1 MGRAELHGA
10 PRHAIAKPARR
21 RRSAATAA
29 WACQRPPSPIIVD
42 VDYLVIARKY
52 RPQTFTEV
60 AGQEVVART
69 LTNAI
74 KSQRVAHAYLFTGPR
89 GVGKTSMAR
98 ILAKALC
105 CETGPTTEPCG
116 VCQHC
121 RMITDSGHP
130 DVAEIDAAR
139 YNGVDAI
146 RELSD
151 NANFSPSLARF
162 RIYILDEVHMLSTS
176 AWNALLKLLEE
187 PPAHVRFI
195 FATTEVD
202 KVLATVLSR
211 CQRFDFRSI
220 DLDNIVKRLRDICA
234 KEEVKLADAVLFR
247 IARAAGGGM
256 RDAQT
261 LLDQLI
267 AVSEGEVIEEDLNL
281 LLGAARGGDLE
292 LVVNELLSSNASA
305 AIETLDRII
314 AGGVAP
320 ATFLDQL
327 IDHVRT
333 VLLVQACGP
342 ESPAVKRLGTCT
354 PAVVAQAKL
363 ATPEKTMRTCQILI
377 ASQQSLRQGADPRLL
392 LELSFVRIA
401 GLGQMLDADTLLRRI
416 ERLEMVP
423 AGASAPHPR

>member
-1 MGRAELHGA
+1 
-10 PRHAIAKPARR
+10 
-21 RRSAATAA
+21 
-29 WACQRPPSPIIVD
+29 

-60 AGQEVVART
+60 TGQEVVART

-121 RMITDSGHP
+121 TMITDSGHP

-151 NANFSPSLARF
+151 NANFSPTLARY
-162 RIYILDEVHMLSTS
+162 RIYILDEVHMLSTA

-202 KVLATVLSR
+202 KVLPTVLSR

-220 DLDNIVKRLRDICA
+220 DLDDIVKRLREICA
-234 KEEVKLADAVLFR
+234 TEAVQLSDAVLFR

-267 AVSEGEVIEEDLNL
+267 AVSEGGVDEEDLNL
-281 LLGAARGGDLE
+281 LLGAARGEDLAQVVDH
-292 LVVNELLSSNASA
+292 LVAGNAAA
-305 AIETLDRII
+305 AIEALDRVC

-327 IDHVRT
+327 LDQVRT
-333 VLLVQACGP
+333 MMLVQACGKD
-342 ESPAVKRLGTCT
+342 SPAVRRLGTCT
-354 PAVVAQAKL
+354 PALEAQAKQ
-363 ATPEKTMRTCQILI
+363 ATAERTMRTCQILI
-377 ASQQSLRQGADPRLL
+377 GSQQALRQGVDPRLQ
-392 LELSFVRIA
+392 LELAFVRIA
-401 GLGQMLDADTLLRRI
+401 GLGQLVDADTLLRRI
-416 ERLEMVP
+416 ERLELAP
-423 AGASAPHPR
+423 AGAAAANPR

>member
-1 MGRAELHGA
+1 
-10 PRHAIAKPARR
+10 
-21 RRSAATAA
+21 
-29 WACQRPPSPIIVD
+29 

-52 RPQTFTEV
+52 RPQTFSEV
-60 AGQEVVART
+60 TGQDVVART

-74 KSQRVAHAYLFTGPR
+74 TSQRVAHAYLFTGPR

-105 CETGPTTEPCG
+105 CEQGPTITPCG
-116 VCQHC
+116 ICANC
-121 RMITDSGHP
+121 RMITDSTHP

-139 YNGVDAI
+139 FNGVDAI

-151 NANFSPSLARF
+151 GAAFSPTLARM
-162 RIYILDEVHMLSTS
+162 RIYLLDEVHMLSTS

-202 KVLATVLSR
+202 KVLPTVLSR
-211 CQRFDFRSI
+211 CQRFDFRAI
-220 DLDNIVKRLRDICA
+220 DLADIVKRLREICTA
-234 KEEVKLADAVLFR
+234 EKTALSDAVLFR

-267 AVSEGEVIEEDLNL
+267 AVSEGEVREEDLNL
-281 LLGAARGGDLE
+281 LLGAARGEDLD
-292 LVVNELLSSNASA
+292 LVVTELLAGRA
-305 AIETLDRII
+305 AGAIEALDRIS
-314 AGGVAP
+314 AGGVAA

-327 IDHVRT
+327 VDHLRT
-333 VLLVQACGP
+333 MMLVQACGAQ
-342 ESPAVKRLGTCT
+342 SPAVARLGTCT
-354 PAVVAQAKL
+354 AALLEHAKA
-363 ATPEKTMRTCQILI
+363 ATPEKTMRICQILV
-377 ASQQSLRQGADPRLL
+377 ASQQALRHGVDPRLQ

-401 GLGQMLDADTLLRRI
+401 TLGQLVDADTLLRRI
-416 ERLEMVP
+416 ERLEQP
-423 AGASAPHPR
+423 RAGAATANPR

>member
-1 MGRAELHGA
+1 
-10 PRHAIAKPARR
+10 
-21 RRSAATAA
+21 
-29 WACQRPPSPIIVD
+29 

-52 RPQTFTEV
+52 RPQTFSEV
-60 AGQEVVART
+60 SGQEVVART

-151 NANFSPSLARF
+151 NASFSPTLARY

-195 FATTEVD
+195 FATTEAD

-220 DLDNIVKRLRDICA
+220 DLDSIVKRLREICV
-234 KEEVKLADAVLFR
+234 KEEVRLGDGVLFR

-267 AVSEGEVIEEDLNL
+267 AVSEGEAIEDDLNL

-292 LVVNELLSSNASA
+292 LVVDHLLAGNASP
-305 AIETLDRII
+305 AIEAIDRIV
-314 AGGVAP
+314 AAGVAP

-327 IDHVRT
+327 VDHART

-342 ESPAVKRLGTCT
+342 ESPAVRRLGSCT
-354 PAVVAQAKL
+354 PALAAQAKL
-363 ATPEKTMRTCQILI
+363 ATPEKTMRLCQILV

-392 LELSFVRIA
+392 LELACVRIA
-401 GLGQMLDADTLLRRI
+401 GLGQLVDADTLLRRI
-416 ERLEMVP
+416 ERLELSPSGGP
-423 AGASAPHPR
+423 APNPR

>member
-1 MGRAELHGA
+1 M
-10 PRHAIAKPARR
+10 
-21 RRSAATAA
+21 
-29 WACQRPPSPIIVD
+29 
-42 VDYLVIARKY
+42 DYLVIARKY

-60 AGQEVVART
+60 SGQEVVART

-105 CETGPTTEPCG
+105 CESGPTTEPCG

-139 YNGVDAI
+139 FNGVDAI
-146 RELSD
+146 RDLSD
-151 NANFSPSLARF
+151 NASFSPTLARY
-162 RIYILDEVHMLSTS
+162 RIYILDEVHMLSTP
-176 AWNALLKLLEE
+176 AWNALLKVLEE

-195 FATTEVD
+195 FATTEVE

-220 DLDNIVKRLRDICA
+220 DLDSIVKRLREICA
-234 KEEVKLADAVLFR
+234 KEAVQLGDAVLFR

-267 AVSEGEVIEEDLNL
+267 AVSAGEAIEDDLNL
-281 LLGAARGGDLE
+281 LLGAARGGDLSE
-292 LVVNELLSSNASA
+292 VVDHLLAGNASP
-305 AIETLDRII
+305 AIETLDRIV
-314 AGGVAP
+314 AAGVAP

-327 IDHVRT
+327 VDHART
-333 VLLVQACGP
+333 ILLVQAGGA
-342 ESPAVKRLGTCT
+342 ESPAVRRLGSCT
-354 PAVVAQAKL
+354 PAIAAQAKL
-363 ATPEKTMRTCQILI
+363 ATPEKIMRCCQILV
-377 ASQQSLRQGADPRLL
+377 ASQQSLRQGADARLQ
-392 LELSFVRIA
+392 LELTCVRIA
-401 GLGQMLDADTLLRRI
+401 GLGQLIDADTLLRRI
-416 ERLEMVP
+416 ERLESTP
-423 AGASAPHPR
+423 AGGPAPNPR

>member
-1 MGRAELHGA
+1 M
-10 PRHAIAKPARR
+10 
-21 RRSAATAA
+21 
-29 WACQRPPSPIIVD
+29 
-42 VDYLVIARKY
+42 DYLVIARKY

-60 AGQEVVART
+60 TGQEVVART

-151 NANFSPSLARF
+151 NASFSPTLARF

-195 FATTEVD
+195 FATTEVE
-202 KVLATVLSR
+202 KVLPTVLSR

-220 DLDNIVKRLRDICA
+220 DLDSIVKRLREICV
-234 KEEVKLADAVLFR
+234 KEQVQLTDAVLYR

-267 AVSEGEVIEEDLNL
+267 AVCDGEVIEEDLNL
-281 LLGAARGGDLE
+281 LLGAARGGDLD
-292 LVVNELLSSNASA
+292 LVVNDLLSGNASA
-305 AIETLDRII
+305 AIETLDRIV

-320 ATFLDQL
+320 TTFLEQL
-327 IDHVRT
+327 IDHART
-333 VLLVQACGP
+333 VLLVQACGR
-342 ESPAVKRLGTCT
+342 ESPAVRRLGTCT
-354 PAVVAQAKL
+354 PALEAQAKL

-377 ASQQSLRQGADPRLL
+377 GSQLALRQGADPRLQ

-401 GLGQMLDADTLLRRI
+401 GLGQLLDADTLLRRI
-416 ERLEMVP
+416 ERLESAP

>member
-1 MGRAELHGA
+1 M
-10 PRHAIAKPARR
+10 
-21 RRSAATAA
+21 
-29 WACQRPPSPIIVD
+29 
-42 VDYLVIARKY
+42 DYLVIARKY

-60 AGQEVVART
+60 TGQEVVART

-151 NANFSPSLARF
+151 NASFSPTLARF

-195 FATTEVD
+195 FATTEVE
-202 KVLATVLSR
+202 KVLPTVLSR

-220 DLDNIVKRLRDICA
+220 DLDAIVKRLREICV
-234 KEEVKLADAVLFR
+234 KEQVQLTDAVLYR

-267 AVSEGEVIEEDLNL
+267 AVCDGEVIEEDLNL
-281 LLGAARGGDLE
+281 LLGAARGGDLD
-292 LVVNELLSSNASA
+292 LVVNDLL
-305 AIETLDRII
+305 
-314 AGGVAP
+314 
-320 ATFLDQL
+320 
-327 IDHVRT
+327 
-333 VLLVQACGP
+333 
-342 ESPAVKRLGTCT
+342 
-354 PAVVAQAKL
+354 
-363 ATPEKTMRTCQILI
+363 
-377 ASQQSLRQGADPRLL
+377 
-392 LELSFVRIA
+392 
-401 GLGQMLDADTLLRRI
+401 
-416 ERLEMVP
+416 
-423 AGASAPHPR
+423 